1 MVQQPFDSGVEGIV
15 VLLGRLRPDPRT
27 GTLDAVCVRVADM
40 PKRQNAS
47 HVSPRQPA

>member
-1 MVQQPFDSGVEGIV
+1 VKS
-15 VLLGRLRPDPRT
+15 PDVP
-27 GTLDAVCVRVADM
+27 LDAVCVRVADM